1 MSSYKSD
8 RNSILDNRSKRNIKK
23 TSQGSGRGT
32 KKRYRKYIGQG
43 GRKR

>member
-1 MSSYKSD
+1 MSLYQSNRD
-8 RNSILDNRSKRNIKK
+8 TILNKKRRRKIKK

-32 KKRYRKYIGQG
+32 KKKYRQYIGQG